1 MFFNDFLFQISETAN
16 AESKKTGNA
25 GGRVACALIMRPEDA
40 NQPEMMTIIII
51 VLIVIIVLLLILI
64 TALIVYCC
72 KRYVFLLHIGFF
84 AGSNMQ
90 CSSVIGFMDSF
101 NYNIQNI
108 NIMDLIFIKFCKRIE
123 GFTRGKTIIKHKI
136 VTYI

>member
-1 MFFNDFLFQISETAN
+1 
-16 AESKKTGNA
+16 
-25 GGRVACALIMRPEDA
+25 MRPEDA